1 MYAFSVT
8 DKFHDAIRQ
17 QDIQIANVKLL
28 MKYFPCASA
37 ILKFI
42 LHCRMTWLILR
53 KPHKNHQIFIYNY
66 FNFIK
71 VFFPKNTKIINRLE
85 LVYILF

>member
-37 ILKFI
+37 ILCI
-42 LHCRMTWLILR
+42 SM
-53 KPHKNHQIFIYNY
+53 Y
-66 FNFIK
+66 
-71 VFFPKNTKIINRLE
+71 
-85 LVYILF
+85 